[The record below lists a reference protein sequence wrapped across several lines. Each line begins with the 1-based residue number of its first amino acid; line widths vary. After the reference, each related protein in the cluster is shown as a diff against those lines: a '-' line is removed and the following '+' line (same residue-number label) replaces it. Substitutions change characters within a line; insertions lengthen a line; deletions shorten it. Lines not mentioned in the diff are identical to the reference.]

1 MNSDIVLEHDV
12 LTALREGGLET
23 PRFTVLE
30 RPEEA
35 SEVPFE
41 PPYTAKLLHPEVTH
55 RARVGAIH
63 MAVPSRKRLER
74 CVAELLER
82 WPDAVGVIVQEHLN
96 VVEGIEAF
104 LGIKEDDTFGTVVL
118 LGLGGKLV
126 EELRAYIVRRPP
138 VDGEDI
144 ERGLRRVPGGERL
157 LSEMGP
163 DRLAEVVNAAH
174 EVYEEEGWSE
184 LDVNPLLLIDGEAVA
199 LDGLA
204 RKAD

>member
-1 MNSDIVLEHDV
+1 MSSEIVLEHDV
-12 LTALREGGLET
+12 LTALREGGLKT

-35 SEVPFE
+35 SDVPFD
-41 PPYTAKLLHPEVTH
+41 PPYTVKLLHSGVAH
-55 RARVGAIH
+55 RARVGAIYT
-63 MAVPSRKRLER
+63 AVPSKERLER
-74 CVAELLER
+74 RVAELLER
-82 WPDAVGVIVQEHLN
+82 WPDAVGVIVQEHLD
-96 VVEGIEAF
+96 VVKGIEAF

-138 VDGEDI
+138 VDGEDV

-157 LSEMGP
+157 LSEIGP
-163 DRLAEVVNAAH
+163 NRLAEVVNAAH
-174 EVYEEEGWSE
+174 GVYKEEGWSE
-184 LDVNPLLLIDGEAVA
+184 LDVNPLLLIDGEAIA